1 MEFIYGIE
9 ASVPPKHLVATR
21 PPKHL
26 QDSADTREEAAA
38 VHLYKPNVQQGD
50 TSLYVR
56 SRLVWSVRHVTSL
69 TPPVS
74 VPLPSFL
81 SY

>member
-26 QDSADTREEAAA
+26 QDSADTREECKEAAA
-38 VHLYKPNVQQGD
+38 AHLYKPNVQRGD

-56 SRLVWSVRHVTSL
+56 SRLCG
-69 TPPVS
+69 VS
-74 VPLPSFL
+74 DT
-81 SY
+81 